1 MAHKGCIPPG
11 GLLWALRLI
20 LAWTLLGACGGSHPL
35 QAGLAADPGTGQLHR
50 AGDPPASIPSP
61 SLRIQDPGSQV
72 SAAPGSC
79 CPSATETPMASG
91 PGIFLESCGMPSFRC
106 ESFLEHLQRALHNRF
121 HLLLLGISQAQLL
134 CSDLC
139 QA

>member
-50 AGDPPASIPSP
+50 A
-61 SLRIQDPGSQV
+61 
-72 SAAPGSC
+72 
-79 CPSATETPMASG
+79 ATETPMASG

-139 QA
+139 QAW